1 MARKPL
7 TAKQLQKK
15 WNDKLKKAGL
25 SMDVGTTRRVSYIGD
40 STTLEHIAGQEEMG
54 TRDTAGD
61 RQVTYQGYKELE
73 GS

>member
-1 MARKPL
+1 
-7 TAKQLQKK
+7 
-15 WNDKLKKAGL
+15 
-25 SMDVGTTRRVSYIGD
+25 MDVGTTRRVSYIGD

-61 RQVTYQGYKELE
+61 RQVTYQGYKESE